1 MKVKF
6 FISIIL
12 LVSLNSCL
20 IKRMSYHNLNVKHKS
35 DVFDAVIVPGFP
47 YFKDGNNDVL
57 KMRILWA
64 KALYDMG
71 KAKHII
77 FTGSAVST
85 EYKEALVMKKI
96 AIDLGVPDSVIFLEL
111 KAEHSTENIY
121 YSMKIC
127 EENNF
132 TRIALATDVVQT
144 FMLKNYINNYFPY
157 IANLPIHYD
166 QINMQKDLSYIDVSD
181 CKVADFIALKNR
193 KTKEEIAFASK
204 GNNID
209 TTGYYL
215 LNANF
220 TASLNK

>member
-1 MKVKF
+1 MKTKITVSLF
-6 FISIIL
+6 LIIL
-12 LVSLNSCL
+12 LNSCL
-20 IKRMSYHNLNVKHKS
+20 INRMSYHNLNVKYKE

-47 YFKDGNNDVL
+47 YFKNGNNDVL

-71 KAKHII
+71 KTKHII

-96 AIDLGVPDSVIFLEL
+96 ATEIGVPDSVIFIEL

-127 EENNF
+127 EDNNF
-132 TRIALATDVVQT
+132 TKVALATDVVQT
-144 FMLKNYINNYFPY
+144 FMLKSYTNNYFPY
-157 IANLPIHYD
+157 IAKLPIHYEK
-166 QINMQKDLSYIDVSD
+166 INMQKDLSYIDVSD
-181 CKVADFIALKNR
+181 CKVVDFVALKNR
-193 KTKEEIAFASK
+193 KSSEEIAYSSK

-209 TTGYYL
+209 TSGYYL
-215 LNANF
+215 LNSRF
-220 TASLNK
+220 VSPK